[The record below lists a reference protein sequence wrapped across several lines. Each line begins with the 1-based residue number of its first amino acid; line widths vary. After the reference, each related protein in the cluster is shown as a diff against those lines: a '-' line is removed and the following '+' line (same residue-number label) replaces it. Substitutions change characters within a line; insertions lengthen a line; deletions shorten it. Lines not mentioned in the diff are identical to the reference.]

1 LTEDRVWRTADA
13 PVRPGGHDRLDTP
26 NEEDV
31 MPGPIVVG
39 LALDDRDAAPMALG
53 RLLARV
59 SGGSLA
65 LVHAYPYEPLTVPL
79 PEYEDELRD
88 NSLAALRRAAEHL
101 GGEFEV
107 TVHAHARISAAY
119 GLHDAAERLGAS
131 AVVVGS
137 SHRGRLGRVLTG
149 GVAARL
155 LHGAP
160 CPVAV
165 APVDYAGPD
174 EDSLRIAVAYDG
186 RLESREALE
195 TAVALAR
202 GGRGTVSTVTVEE
215 PVAVATS
222 PMPPG
227 WVGQREHAAARHLA
241 AEGAVAEAHDR
252 IPDDLRGSTDLL
264 TGHAAEILS
273 AVSADVDL
281 MLCGSRGYGP
291 VRAVL
296 LGGVSSALAHRCA
309 CPLLVVPRGRA
320 AGLAGGGGSSRTVA
334 APG

>member
-1 LTEDRVWRTADA
+1 
-13 PVRPGGHDRLDTP
+13 
-26 NEEDV
+26 

-39 LALDDRDAAPMALG
+39 LALDDRNAAPMALG
-53 RLLARV
+53 GLLARV

-79 PEYEDELRD
+79 PDYEDELRD
-88 NSLAALRRAAEHL
+88 DSLAALRRAAEHL
-101 GGEFEV
+101 DGEFEV

-137 SHRGRLGRVLTG
+137 SHRGRLGRVLSG

-252 IPDDLRGSTDLL
+252 IPDDLLGSTDLL

-273 AVSADVDL
+273 ASLPTHISAAPAATGRSGRCSSAASPRRSPIGARARCWSSRAATLRDWPAAA
-281 MLCGSRGYGP
+281 GAHGRWPHRGEPHFPARRSRGGP
-291 VRAVL
+291 R
-296 LGGVSSALAHRCA
+296 
-309 CPLLVVPRGRA
+309 
-320 AGLAGGGGSSRTVA
+320 
-334 APG
+334 

>member
-1 LTEDRVWRTADA
+1 
-13 PVRPGGHDRLDTP
+13 
-26 NEEDV
+26 

-39 LALDDRDAAPMALG
+39 LALDDRDAAPLALG
-53 RLLARV
+53 GLLARV

-88 NSLAALRRAAEHL
+88 DSVARLRRAAERL

-137 SHRGRLGRVLTG
+137 SHGGRLGRVLPG

-165 APVDYAGPD
+165 APVDYAGPE
-174 EDSLRIAVAYDG
+174 EDRLRIAVAYDG

-202 GGRGTVSTVTVEE
+202 GAHGTVSTVTVEE

-227 WVGQREHAAARHLA
+227 WVGQREHAAARHRA

-252 IPDDLRGSTDLL
+252 IPDDLRGSTDL
-264 TGHAAEILS
+264 
-273 AVSADVDL
+273 
-281 MLCGSRGYGP
+281 
-291 VRAVL
+291 
-296 LGGVSSALAHRCA
+296 AHR
-309 CPLLVVPRGRA
+309 PRGRTPVRHLCRRRPDALRLPRLRAGPGGAPRRRLLGARAPVRVPA
-320 AGLAGGGGSSRTVA
+320 AGRAARPLCGAGRRRRELADRGRAEVSRTSPHDEAGADPDDDRPAV
-334 APG
+334 PVS